1 MDEDQEMIEVDQEDQ
16 VMDTSE
22 SPGEQQWKRIVETL
36 QEVMTKHVS
45 TLITGQ
51 IDKLLT
57 SIIVDMVM
65 EKLKDRLGC
74 PTQTMK
80 APIIKRP
87 ITMMGLQL
95 MEGILCS
102 EQQSTLTAEEHIE
115 DIKIADHVEDVQIAV
130 SDM

>member
-1 MDEDQEMIEVDQEDQ
+1 MIEVDQEDQ
-16 VMDTSE
+16 AMDTSE

-65 EKLKDRLGC
+65 EKLNSRLGC

-80 APIIKRP
+80 APIIKGL

-102 EQQSTLTAEEHIE
+102 EQQSTLTAERTY
-115 DIKIADHVEDVQIAV
+115 
-130 SDM
+130 